1 MATDIDSPR
10 RRSPTSPSSFTVSAG
25 RAWAVLVAAPGQV
38 QRWFA
43 GVLGADKYQRY
54 LEYHAAHGG
63 PGSEPMSE
71 REFWRDWQDHQQ
83 NNPQGRCC

>member
-1 MATDIDSPR
+1 MSAVGDYWKKVRATGGN
-10 RRSPTSPSSFTVSAG
+10 VAG
-25 RAWAVLVAAPGQV
+25 
-38 QRWFA
+38 WFS

-54 LEYHAAHGG
+54 LEFHAAHGE
-63 PGSEPMSE
+63 PGAAPMTE